1 MDFELYH
8 DESKEDGY
16 WHGILLVPVSEK
28 DNLLD
33 YLCGVRKNA
42 GYDYPIGIK
51 KVRKP
56 GKIFTCAEAWVQIG
70 VLSLMSLHKGP
81 PPGVF
86 LGRRVRRRKQY
97 TQFRD
102 IVGCKL
108 IVFREVDNHAKMSD
122 CLDYA
127 GRVETT
133 FRIGLK
139 GGLHYLGSEEH
150 PIHIE
155 RMHFDGYKHYH
166 RHVDCDRIVNRL
178 KGLRQYCSITDRP
191 DLIDDRTS
199 DHTRAGCQ
207 EYGDCQLLQLT
218 DLLVGS
224 FRTVLMGPTREVHTQ
239 LARPVK
245 QIIDRYR
252 RGYARMQNSRW
263 RDSFCMS
270 QCYLESGQWRF
281 ETMRCQPD
289 ASRLQMSLPVLDRGL
304 VEGESA
310 FQVADL

>member
-263 RDSFCMS
+263 RASFCMS